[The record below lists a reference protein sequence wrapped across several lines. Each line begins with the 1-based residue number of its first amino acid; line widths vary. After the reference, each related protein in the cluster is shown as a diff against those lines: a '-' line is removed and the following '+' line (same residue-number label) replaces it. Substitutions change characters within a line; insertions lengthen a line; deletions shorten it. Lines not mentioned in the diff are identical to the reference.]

1 MEQWSNGTMDQCS
14 NGTMDQCS
22 NATMEEWNNG
32 TMNNLTMQLLTS
44 TGMEHDE
51 RDGVKGLSK
60 Y

>member
-1 MEQWSNGTMDQCS
+1 MEQCDNGGMGQ
-14 NGTMDQCS
+14 
-22 NATMEEWNNG
+22 WNNG